1 VTTWRGS
8 GRLMRIGCWISVPL
22 AVHFFLSP
30 AVLWVGDAVFC
41 YHNDTTSVPMA
52 VTDVGAMPSPR
63 DFVRLSDSIQEDGVI
78 EHEG

>member
-30 AVLWVGDAVFC
+30 AVLWAGDAVFC

-52 VTDVGAMPSPR
+52 VTDVG
-63 DFVRLSDSIQEDGVI
+63 
-78 EHEG
+78 